1 MDSDR
6 TGNGAPQQREPGNH
20 RIPSDI
26 RSGKKAA
33 SRTIAHMHGLTPYPL
48 LSIPI
53 IAMTLYAVGYVASI
67 IGDRLYKGSGEQFD
81 TGPHYIVTYP
91 MLLAGFF
98 LAPASILV
106 TTAGGIITRIKKRRD
121 QGAGG
126 YGSPAAGSKKR

>member
-1 MDSDR
+1 MSTTVIMFSPFIFGLLSIAVWAAFARCGWTRR
-6 TGNGAPQQREPGNH
+6 TAL
-20 RIPSDI
+20 I
-26 RSGKKAA
+26 
-33 SRTIAHMHGLTPYPL
+33 L

-106 TTAGGIITRIKKRRD
+106 TTAGGIITRIRKRCD